1 MKNRELIIILLLLLS
16 FLLYFLVNVFF
27 DVILTAILILGLD
40 LSSDNLFDKVVKKDV
55 SSFSYSFFVLGFAT
69 SIDEISV
76 AISSIFYGAPDIG
89 SGALLGSSLSMI
101 IIYSILMFLF
111 SYKLMMRYPYYFLI
125 FPFFLLLYL
134 IFYYLSIN
142 LIPVYAISIIISLL
156 IFYLVM
162 KERRKNLK
170 GQKVSRMSNLI
181 FAIPMILFALLLSV
195 ATDRLSKA
203 IDINQFLSGFLIPGT
218 LGTIPE
224 LIVVY
229 SALKNKMRSAS
240 EGLLTGSTIMKGTL
254 LFPIFELFF
263 YSTTQWDFD
272 IILISA
278 IVSFLFGI
286 FIFLDR
292 N

>member
-1 MKNRELIIILLLLLS
+1 MKNRDLIIILLLLLS

-76 AISSIFYGAPDIG
+76 AISSIFYGAPEIG